1 MQVDLQ
7 PGTLDVIMRDVLI
20 QDYKVL
26 KEIISDY
33 KKNKNLS
40 SWQEIDLKEDSR
52 YFKAMKTILK
62 YYLGTDWEEIVNE
75 HNAATS

>member
-7 PGTLDVIMRDVLI
+7 PSTLDAIMRDVLI

-33 KKNKNLS
+33 KKNKSLNN
-40 SWQEIDLKEDSR
+40 WQEEDLKEDKR
-52 YFKAMKTILK
+52 YFKAMETLLQ
-62 YYLGTDWEEIVNE
+62 YYLGAEWKEVVNE